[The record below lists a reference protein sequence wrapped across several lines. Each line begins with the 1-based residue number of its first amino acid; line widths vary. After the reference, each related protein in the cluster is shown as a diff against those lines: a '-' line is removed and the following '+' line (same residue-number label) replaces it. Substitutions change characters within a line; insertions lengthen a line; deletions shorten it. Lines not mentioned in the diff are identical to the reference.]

1 MKVRNK
7 KMGLNLLYAI
17 VITFL
22 ILEILS
28 IVGIVVWI
36 IDRIIEIWRNLK

>member
-36 IDRIIEIWRNLK
+36 IDKIVEIWRER

>member
-1 MKVRNK
+1 
-7 KMGLNLLYAI
+7 MGLILLYAI

-36 IDRIIEIWRNLK
+36 IDKIVEIWRKR